1 MLRGRRREPT
11 TTEAPPTGNA
21 VDASAVQIF
30 AHGLI
35 AELFGAG
42 LRVQNLRA
50 RVDDDVRAELEQI
63 ADLLDKAIGELREFA
78 FKRS

>member
-1 MLRGRRREPT
+1 MLRGRRRAPAAP
-11 TTEAPPTGNA
+11 EAAPQDHPI
-21 VDASAVQIF
+21 DYSAVQIL

-42 LRVQNLRA
+42 LRIQNLRA
-50 RVDDDVRAELEQI
+50 RVDDDVQADLEEI

-78 FKRS
+78 FKRT